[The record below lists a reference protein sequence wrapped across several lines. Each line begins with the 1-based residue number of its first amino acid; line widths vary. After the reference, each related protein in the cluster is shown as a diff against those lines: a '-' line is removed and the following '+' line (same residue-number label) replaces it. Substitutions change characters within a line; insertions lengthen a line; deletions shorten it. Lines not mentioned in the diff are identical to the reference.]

1 MSMQKRRQKT
11 RKRIVKKKVE
21 AAVSYWPP
29 GQRAVVHGKWP
40 ETVDDARFAP
50 SPDRK
55 PDGIITDIVGRM
67 ILDSRGNPTVE
78 VDCYVDDVPLGRA
91 AVPSGAS
98 TGTHE
103 ATEIRDGGP
112 KWLGRGVDTAV
123 DNVNGEIR
131 DCLRGMLV
139 DDQEGIDQ
147 ALIDLD
153 GTPNKSRLGANAIL
167 GASLAC
173 FKASFE
179 AILGD
184 VAWKFRP
191 RWSREGYMPTLSDD
205 ELFDRLREW
214 RHSTKMASSHLKP
227 DTLSELA
234 TKRPKT
240 KEELPR
246 IRGIG
251 PWITKKFGAQILDI
265 IHAGANHD
273 IVPCLPVP
281 MMNILNGGAHAA
293 SNVDIQ
299 EFMVV
304 PHGFDNFPD
313 ALRAGTETY
322 HALKEVL
329 KRRGLLGGVGDEGG
343 FAPDLNTNEDGLRYV
358 VEAIK
363 EAGYAPG
370 EQISIALDCAAEE
383 FFDGDHY
390 HIDGRELTGSQ
401 LGDLYSKWLRG
412 YPIVSIEDPF
422 GEDDWD
428 SWSEFNAREGDSV
441 QVVGDDIY
449 VTNLDRLQRG
459 INEKT
464 SNAILIKPNQVGTV
478 KETLDVIETAK
489 RAGFRT
495 VISHRS
501 GETSDYFISDLAFWT
516 NAGQIKTG
524 APARSDRTSKY
535 NQLLR
540 IADMTTDCYTDDLF

>member
-1 MSMQKRRQKT
+1 MAMEKDRPLKAEVTDRYWPEPQSTVAIGQWPKRRLLA
-11 RKRIVKKKVE
+11 RKAK
-21 AAVSYWPP
+21 
-29 GQRAVVHGKWP
+29 
-40 ETVDDARFAP
+40 
-50 SPDRK
+50 PDRK
-55 PDGIITDIVGRM
+55 PDGGIITDIVGRM

-78 VDCYVDDVPLGRA
+78 VDCYVDKVFLASA

-131 DCLRGMLV
+131 DCLIGMLV
-139 DDQEGIDQ
+139 GDQEGIDQ
-147 ALIDLD
+147 AMIDLD

-173 FKASFE
+173 FKASLE
-179 AILGD
+179 LMPNPGD

-205 ELFDRLREW
+205 EIFRLLTEW
-214 RHSTKMASSHLKP
+214 RRTSVRLPGYVLAPATLKE
-227 DTLSELA
+227 LSKTRPESKSKLHTIKGISDGIIDKHGKVILA
-234 TKRPKT
+234 
-240 KEELPR
+240 
-246 IRGIG
+246 
-251 PWITKKFGAQILDI
+251 I

-273 IVPCLPVP
+273 IIPCLPVP

-329 KRRGLLGGVGDEGG
+329 KGRGLLGGVGDEGG

-363 EAGYAPG
+363 EAGYAPD

-390 HIDGRELTGSQ
+390 HIDSRELTGSQ
-401 LGDLYSKWLRG
+401 LGDLYSKWLRD

-428 SWSEFNAREGDSV
+428 SWSEFNAREGDNV

-501 GETSDYFISDLAFWT
+501 GETSDDFISNLAFWS

-540 IADMTTDCYTDDLF
+540 IAEATDCYTDDLF